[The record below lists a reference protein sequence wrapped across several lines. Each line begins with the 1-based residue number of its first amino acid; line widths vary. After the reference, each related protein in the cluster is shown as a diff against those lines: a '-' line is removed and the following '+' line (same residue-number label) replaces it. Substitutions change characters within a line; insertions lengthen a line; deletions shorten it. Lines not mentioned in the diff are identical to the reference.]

1 LKLHQEQINNDNQ
14 MRNRNMNYFFS
25 LVGVVATLADL
36 CSTLLL
42 LLQLALMS
50 FTIFVACLLF
60 GQLVCHGFYHDAAAS
75 VAETEEV

>member
-1 LKLHQEQINNDNQ
+1 
-14 MRNRNMNYFFS
+14 
-25 LVGVVATLADL
+25 VGVVATLADL
-36 CSTLLL
+36 CSTLLLL